1 MGNDRVGDDSMADW
15 FTHEDRKKLLGID
28 EETFRLVAEVAPILR
43 ENVDRIAAAFYD
55 RVDMIPG
62 LGELIGKHSN
72 RSRLE
77 ATLKQYVLDMS
88 TTRLDPAHIA
98 AREVIAGVHD
108 RIDLPVDAYTAQVQA
123 IRQVWIDIVLES
135 TVAPE
140 PIVAEGA
147 DPAVPVEQPEPL
159 IPASKAAAYIHA
171 MDKLLAFDE
180 GVVCVT
186 FMNSR
191 QARADRALEE
201 AAQAQEAQ
209 RIAQVELNDLAGQLA
224 AAAEQASA
232 SVEEMTATAVQVAEE
247 VSGAAQL
254 SATTSTTAG
263 EGIEA
268 VNDAESAVR
277 KVGGATEQLT
287 NAATS
292 LETSSAEIDTITDVL
307 KKTADQINLL
317 ALNAAIEAARAGDA
331 GRGFAVVAD
340 EVRRLAESTQASLGQ
355 ANATVTVMQRSIAD
369 VRAAGVGAEE
379 QVSALSEST
388 GTVQQRFSAIN
399 EAVNSTNVALETIA
413 AASQEVA
420 AAAGETGRAST
431 EVARLAEEV
440 KRVADGMA
448 IDPA

>member
-1 MGNDRVGDDSMADW
+1 MADW
-15 FTHEDRKKLLGID
+15 FTHDDRKRLLGID
-28 EETFRLVAEVAPILR
+28 EETFRLVSEVAPLLK
-43 ENVDRIAAAFYD
+43 ENVNRIAAAFYD
-55 RVDMIPG
+55 RVDLIPG
-62 LGELIGKHSN
+62 LGRLIGEHSS
-72 RSRLE
+72 RDRLE
-77 ATLKQYVLDMS
+77 GTLRKYVLDMA
-88 TTRLDPAHIA
+88 TTRLDGTHIA
-98 AREVIAGVHD
+98 SREVIAGVHD

-123 IRQVWIDIVLES
+123 LREVWTDIVLEA

-140 PIVAEGA
+140 PGPVAEGA
-147 DPAVPVEQPEPL
+147 EPGPAPEPL
-159 IPASKAAAYIHA
+159 IAPAKAASYIHA

-191 QARADRALEE
+191 QDRADRALS
-201 AAQAQEAQ
+201 AAAEAQESQ
-209 RIAQVELNDLAGQLA
+209 RVAQVELNALAGQLA

-254 SATTSTTAG
+254 SATTSSTAG
-263 EGIEA
+263 EGIDA
-268 VNDAESAVR
+268 VSDAESAVR

-287 NAATS
+287 SAATS

-379 QVSALSEST
+379 QVSALSAST
-388 GTVQQRFSAIN
+388 GTVQQRFAAIN

>member
-1 MGNDRVGDDSMADW
+1 
-15 FTHEDRKKLLGID
+15 
-28 EETFRLVAEVAPILR
+28 
-43 ENVDRIAAAFYD
+43 
-55 RVDMIPG
+55 
-62 LGELIGKHSN
+62 
-72 RSRLE
+72 
-77 ATLKQYVLDMS
+77 
-88 TTRLDPAHIA
+88 
-98 AREVIAGVHD
+98 
-108 RIDLPVDAYTAQVQA
+108 
-123 IRQVWIDIVLES
+123 
-135 TVAPE
+135 
-140 PIVAEGA
+140 
-147 DPAVPVEQPEPL
+147 
-159 IPASKAAAYIHA
+159 
-171 MDKLLAFDE
+171 
-180 GVVCVT
+180 
-186 FMNSR
+186 
-191 QARADRALEE
+191 
-201 AAQAQEAQ
+201 
-209 RIAQVELNDLAGQLA
+209 
-224 AAAEQASA
+224 
-232 SVEEMTATAVQVAEE
+232 MTATAVQVAEE

-254 SATTSTTAG
+254 SATTSSTAG

-287 NAATS
+287 SAATS

-379 QVSALSEST
+379 QVSALGEST
-388 GTVQQRFSAIN
+388 GTVQQRFAAIN

-448 IDPA
+448 IDPV

>member
-1 MGNDRVGDDSMADW
+1 MADW
-15 FTHEDRKKLLGID
+15 FTHEDRKRLLGID
-28 EETFRLVAEVAPILR
+28 DETFRLVSEVAPLLK

-55 RVDMIPG
+55 RVDKIPG
-62 LGELIGKHSN
+62 LGQLIGEHSN
-72 RSRLE
+72 RPRLE
-77 ATLKQYVLDMS
+77 ATLKQYVLDMA
-88 TTRLDPAHIA
+88 TTRLDQSHVA
-98 AREVIAGVHD
+98 AREVIAAVHD

-123 IRQVWIDIVLES
+123 IREVWTDIVLEA
-135 TVAPE
+135 TIAPE
-140 PIVAEGA
+140 PQPVAEGA
-147 DPAVPVEQPEPL
+147 EAGPAPEPR
-159 IPASKAAAYIHA
+159 IAPSKAATYIHA
-171 MDKLLAFDE
+171 IDKLLAFDE

-191 QARADRALEE
+191 QDRADRALS
-201 AAQAQEAQ
+201 AAAEAQESQ
-209 RIAQVELNDLAGQLA
+209 RIAQIELNDLAGQLA
-224 AAAEQASA
+224 AAAEEASA

-254 SATTSTTAG
+254 SASTSTTAG

-268 VNDAESAVR
+268 VSDAESAVR

-287 NAATS
+287 SAATS

-379 QVSALSEST
+379 QVSALGEST
-388 GTVQQRFSAIN
+388 GTVQQRFAAIN

>member
-1 MGNDRVGDDSMADW
+1 MADW
-15 FTHEDRKKLLGID
+15 FTHEDRKRLLGID
-28 EETFRLVAEVAPILR
+28 EETFRLIGEVSPLLR
-43 ENVDRIAAAFYD
+43 ENVDRIAGAFYD
-55 RVDMIPG
+55 RVDLIPG

-72 RSRLE
+72 RARLE
-77 ATLKQYVLDMS
+77 GTLKQYVLDMA
-88 TTRLDPAHIA
+88 TTRLDPSHIA

-123 IRQVWIDIVLES
+123 LREVWTDIVLES

-140 PIVAEGA
+140 PEIPVGAPEGTE
-147 DPAVPVEQPEPL
+147 PVAVPPL
-159 IPASKAAAYIHA
+159 IAPEKAASYIHA
-171 MDKLLAFDE
+171 LDKLLAFDE

-191 QARADRALEE
+191 QDRADNALSE
-201 AAQAQEAQ
+201 AREAQEKQRVAQA
-209 RIAQVELNDLAGQLA
+209 ELNDLAGQLA

-254 SATTSTTAG
+254 SASTSSTAG
-263 EGIEA
+263 EGLTA
-268 VNDAESAVR
+268 VSEAESAVR
-277 KVGGATEQLT
+277 KVGGATDQLT
-287 NAATS
+287 EAATS
-292 LETSSAEIDTITDVL
+292 LETSSGEIDSITDVL

-355 ANATVTVMQRSIAD
+355 ANAAVTVMQRSIAD

-379 QVSALSEST
+379 QVSALGDST
-388 GTVQQRFSAIN
+388 STVQQRFAAIN

-440 KRVADGMA
+440 KRVADGMSL
-448 IDPA
+448 DPVT